1 MRIES
6 VRLVNYKRFTDLRIA
21 ELPSSARLVVL
32 IGPNGSGKSSLFDA
46 FLLKSQSAL
55 GNYNLSGDREG
66 YYSKEIEGHRQPGST
81 HEISQGITIE
91 FHSYVPSREDWS
103 ACFNVRSPYRNE
115 ADFRISSLQPI
126 SPAKNSARFNR
137 IIDVDRAVSDN
148 YGRMA
153 WKRMSDL
160 DSDAPGD
167 TTFDKYRREYLSEL
181 QDAMATLFSDPTL
194 SLQDFGGVRDAG
206 VFRFSKG
213 AARNFHYK
221 NLSGGEKATFDLLLD
236 IFVKRYEYGDAI
248 YCIDEPEAH
257 AATALHG
264 RLLDVMLSLLPTN
277 SQLWIA
283 THSVGFVRRACQM
296 MREHGDVAFLD
307 FSDRDFDSEVVI
319 VPQSPDRRLWRNT
332 YKIALDDL
340 ADLVAPEN
348 IVICEGSRSSA
359 DKGFDAE
366 CYNRIF
372 ADSYPET
379 LFISRG
385 ASKQVEDSED
395 LITVLKAVTRGIRV
409 WRLVDRDDMTE
420 SAREEK
426 SQQGIRVL
434 ARREIENYLYD
445 PAVLRS
451 LYRRHRVEHLA
462 DEIVARRQSLLDAS
476 SSGPDDLKAITQ
488 DLFQVIR
495 GHFRQVSPL
504 VRLGNT
510 RAEFAVEHLAA
521 ALRDTQEIFEE
532 LRTEV
537 FPE

>member
-21 ELPSSARLVVL
+21 QLPSSARLVVL

-46 FLLKSQSAL
+46 FLLKSQSSL
-55 GNYNLSGDREG
+55 GNYTLSGDREG
-66 YYSKEIEGHRQPGST
+66 YYSKAIEGHSQPGST
-81 HEISQGITIE
+81 HELSRDITIA
-91 FHSYVPSREDWS
+91 FHSYTPSREDWS

-115 ADFRISSLQPI
+115 ADFRIRALQPI
-126 SPAKNSARFNR
+126 SPAKNTARFNR

-160 DSDAPGD
+160 DSDAPGT
-167 TTFDKYRREYLSEL
+167 TTFDKYRKEYLSEL
-181 QDAMATLFSDPTL
+181 QDAMATLFSDPVL
-194 SLQDFGGVRDAG
+194 RLQDFGGLSDSG
-206 VFRFSKG
+206 VFRFAKG
-213 AARNFHYK
+213 AANNFHYK
-221 NLSGGEKATFDLLLD
+221 NLSGGEKAAFDLLLD

-264 RLLDVMLSLLPTN
+264 RLLDVMLSLLPN
-277 SQLWIA
+277 DAQLWIA
-283 THSVGFVRRACQM
+283 THSIGFVRRAFQM
-296 MREHGDVAFLD
+296 ARENEDVVFLD
-307 FSDRDFDSEVVI
+307 FSERNFDSEVVI

-348 IVICEGSRSSA
+348 IVICEGSRSAA
-359 DKGFDAE
+359 DQGFDAK

-372 ADSYPET
+372 SDAYAET

-385 ASKQVEDSED
+385 GSTQVEDSED
-395 LITVLKAVTRGIRV
+395 LMTVLKAVTKGIRV

-420 SAREEK
+420 TARLEK
-426 SQQGIRVL
+426 TQQGIRVL
-434 ARREIENYLYD
+434 GRREIENYLYD

-451 LYRRHRVEHLA
+451 LYRAHGIDNLA
-462 DEIVARRQSLLDAS
+462 DDIVTTRQNCLECS
-476 SSGPDDLKAITQ
+476 SSGPDDVKAITQ
-488 DLFQVIR
+488 DLFQAIR
-495 GHFRQVSPL
+495 GHFSQVTPP
-504 VRLGNT
+504 VRLGNSC
-510 RAEFAVEHLAA
+510 AEFAVEHLAP
-521 ALRDTQEIFEE
+521 ALRGNDGVYEE
-532 LRTEV
+532 LRRDV

>member
-21 ELPSSARLVVL
+21 QLPSSARLVVL

-55 GNYNLSGDREG
+55 GNYALSGDREG
-66 YYSKEIEGHRQPGST
+66 YYSKEIEGHVQPGST
-81 HEISQGITIE
+81 HELARNITVA
-91 FHSYVPSREDWS
+91 FHSYTPSPEEWS

-126 SPAKNSARFNR
+126 APAKSTARFNR

-160 DSDAPGD
+160 DSDAPGN
-167 TTFDKYRREYLSEL
+167 TTFNQYRREYLSEL
-181 QDAMATLFSDPTL
+181 QNAIASLFSDPTL
-194 SLQDFGGVRDAG
+194 KLQDFGGLSDAG

-213 AARNFHYK
+213 AVTNFHYK
-221 NLSGGEKATFDLLLD
+221 NLSGGEKAAFDLLLD

-264 RLLDVMLSLLPTN
+264 RLLDVMLSLLPKDA
-277 SQLWIA
+277 QLWIA
-283 THSVGFVRRACQM
+283 THSIGFVRRACQM
-296 MREHGDVAFLD
+296 MREHGNVAFLD
-307 FSDRDFDSEVVI
+307 FSDRDFDSEIVI
-319 VPQSPDRRLWRNT
+319 VPQSPDQRLWRNT
-332 YKIALDDL
+332 YRIALDDL

-348 IVICEGSRSSA
+348 IVICEGSRSSG
-359 DKGFDAE
+359 DQGFDAK

-395 LITVLKAVTRGIRV
+395 LITVLKAITKGIQV

-426 SQQGIRVL
+426 IGQGIRVL

-451 LYRRHRVEHLA
+451 LYRVYGIENLT
-462 DEIVARRQSLLDAS
+462 DEILARRQNLLDSS
-476 SSGPDDLKAITQ
+476 SSGADDLKVITQ

-495 GHFRQVSPL
+495 GHFRQVSPP
-504 VRLGNT
+504 VHLGNS
-510 RAEFAVEHLAA
+510 RAEFAVEHLAP
-521 ALRDTQEIFEE
+521 ALRNTQEVFEQ

-537 FPE
+537 FPG